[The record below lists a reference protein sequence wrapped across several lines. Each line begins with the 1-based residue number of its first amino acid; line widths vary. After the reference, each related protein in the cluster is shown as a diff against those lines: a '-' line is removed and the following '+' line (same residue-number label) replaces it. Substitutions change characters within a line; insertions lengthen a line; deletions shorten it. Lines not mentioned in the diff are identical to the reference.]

1 MQCDA
6 KENTKTFFFKGIQQE
21 FIKENLCLLSDA
33 QLIDLFKVVSSQI
46 NFNEVRKLVRNNFWI
61 ISKKFSLFY
70 SYYIFVTKIYQKT
83 LEMNNQLLANSLDV
97 SSAISTLQTVNKINF
112 FLLSLHL
119 FYCQV
124 NYFRI

>member
-33 QLIDLFKVVSSQI
+33 QLTDLFKVVSSQI
-46 NFNEVRKLVRNNFWI
+46 NFNEVRKLVSNNFRI
-61 ISKKFSLFY
+61 ITKTFSLFY
-70 SYYIFVTKIYQKT
+70 NYYIFFFSKVYQKT

-97 SSAISTLQTVNKINF
+97 SSAISTLQTVNRIKF
-112 FLLSLHL
+112 FI
-119 FYCQV
+119 V
-124 NYFRI
+124 IYFSAIF